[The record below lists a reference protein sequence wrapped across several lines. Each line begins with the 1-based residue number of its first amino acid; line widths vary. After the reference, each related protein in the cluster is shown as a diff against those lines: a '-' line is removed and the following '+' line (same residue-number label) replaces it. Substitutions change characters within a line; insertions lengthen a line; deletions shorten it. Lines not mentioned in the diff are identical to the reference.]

1 MHIHHMYMHVL
12 SGERMTPM
20 PTDIADLVTRYV
32 QAVSDKRFDELPAM
46 LHPDADFGG
55 PGLKPLHGAQA
66 YISGFERL
74 APILL
79 RNDIKHV
86 VVDGD
91 QACVIYDFVTDTP
104 AGPVASVE
112 WLKFED
118 GRIRSAELIFD
129 RGRLPEAL
137 QVFQART
144 A

>member
-1 MHIHHMYMHVL
+1 MYMHEL
-12 SGERMTPM
+12 SGERRTPS
-20 PTDIADLVTRYV
+20 PTDIAVLVTGDGQV
-32 QAVSDKRFDELPAM
+32 VSDKRFDLLTAM
-46 LHPDADFGG
+46 LHPEADFGG

-104 AGPVASVE
+104 AGAVPSVE
-112 WLKFED
+112 
-118 GRIRSAELIFD
+118 
-129 RGRLPEAL
+129 
-137 QVFQART
+137 
-144 A
+144 